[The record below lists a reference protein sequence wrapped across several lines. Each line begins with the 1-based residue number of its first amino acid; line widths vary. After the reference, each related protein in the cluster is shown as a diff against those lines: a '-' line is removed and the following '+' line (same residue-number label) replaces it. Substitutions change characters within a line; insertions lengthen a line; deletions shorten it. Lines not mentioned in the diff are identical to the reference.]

1 VFENLIAVARRYW
14 PAVIPL
20 VLAFAGITYALVDT
34 DADGKPDRLTIT
46 IERFTTPAPAAIVV
60 DTADRDR
67 QRDNVIELTPRA
79 QRAYRSLTSTE
90 YRGELAEPLRDP
102 GDRGPVGVLEGP
114 LAAQEFPG
122 CRTRFVGNY
131 SSRNGTRP
139 QIIVWHQTVSRERGT
154 ASQDA
159 LTAYANRRS
168 SGVSWHLL
176 IGRTNGLCTF
186 SVPLT
191 MKAWTQ
197 GNANPFSIGIEV
209 EAFGDEPTYVA
220 GLGERKLLAVTREL
234 GRRYGIPMRKGLVQN
249 CRVVRSGVVEHS
261 DLGACGGGHAD
272 VTPWST
278 DALLE
283 QLKAPATLASTE
295 RRRCNALRYHR
306 RKVKS
311 GTGYWTPSRVR
322 RVRYLKGALAAA
334 GVDPGTCR

>member
-1 VFENLIAVARRYW
+1 MFDKALALARRYW
-14 PAVIPL
+14 WLLAA
-20 VLAFAGITYALVDT
+20 VLAVLGVTVSQVDR
-34 DADGKPDRLTIT
+34 DGDGKPDEITIT
-46 IERFTTPAPAAIVV
+46 VTQPAPKVTTV
-60 DTADRDR
+60 DTADPNTKRDTAVVLSDR
-67 QRDNVIELTPRA
+67 ARD
-79 QRAYRSLTSTE
+79 AYQAVAAEDRS
-90 YRGELAEPLRDP
+90 ELADQLREPNDP
-102 GDRGPVGVLEGP
+102 SRTAPGVLEGP

-131 SSRNGTRP
+131 SSRNGVSP
-139 QIIVWHQTVSRERGT
+139 KIIVWHQTVSRERGI

-209 EAFGDEPTYVA
+209 EAYGDEPTYVS
-220 GLGERKLLAVTREL
+220 GLGERRLLAVTREL

-272 VTPWST
+272 VTPWPT
-278 DALLE
+278 AVLLE
-283 QLKAPATLASTE
+283 QLAAGTIATATE
-295 RRRCNALRYHR
+295 RRRCNALAYHR

-311 GTGYWTPSRVR
+311 GTGYWTRSRVQ
-322 RVRYLKGALAAA
+322 RVRYLKGALTRAGIDQAA
-334 GVDPGTCR
+334 CR

>member
-1 VFENLIAVARRYW
+1 MLEKILALARRYW
-14 PAVIPL
+14 P
-20 VLAFAGITYALVDT
+20 VLAAVLVVAGYAVATFDIDGDGDT
-34 DADGKPDRLTIT
+34 DVTFAVQ
-46 IERFTTPAPAAIVV
+46 EFTPPVPTAIAV
-60 DTADRDR
+60 DTADLDR
-67 QRDNVIELTPRA
+67 ARDNVIELTPRA
-79 QRAYRSLTSTE
+79 QDAYRSLAGPE
-90 YRGELAEPLRDP
+90 YQGELAEPLRDP
-102 GDRGPVGVLEGP
+102 GDRGPAGVLEGP

-131 SSRNGTRP
+131 SSRNGVRP
-139 QIIVWHQTVSRERGT
+139 QIIVWHQTVSRERGL

-209 EAFGDEPTYVA
+209 EAYGDEPTYVA
-220 GLGERKLLAVTREL
+220 GAGERKLLAVTREL
-234 GRRYGIPMRKGLVQN
+234 GRRYGIPMRKGLVRD
-249 CRVVRSGVVEHS
+249 CRVIRSGVVEHS
-261 DLGACGGGHAD
+261 DLGVCGGGHAD

-278 DALLE
+278 APLLE
-283 QLKAPATLASTE
+283 QLKAPAALAASE

-311 GTGYWTPSRVR
+311 GTGYWTESRAR
-322 RVRYLKGALAAA
+322 RARYLKGVLRVA